1 MAATKAGTED
11 VDREAVAQGHMMGIT
26 GACLAMG
33 IRYAGS
39 ANAAAYSVL
48 QHYLLYLLAAKKMA
62 PDASQGQCR

>member
-1 MAATKAGTED
+1 MAATKAGAED
-11 VDREAVAQGHMMGIT
+11 IDREALSQGHLMAVT

-48 QHYLLYLLAAKKMA
+48 KHYLLYLLAAKNMA
-62 PDASQGQCR
+62 PDASQGML